1 MGYVINGVEKETDDD
16 GYLLEADLS
25 DEAVTAI
32 AAAQGLELTD
42 DHLAVV
48 NYLRERYKEDGHT
61 PNLRNLMKGL
71 EEESVL
77 ADVSSARLFELFPDG
92 GAAKQ
97 GVKVAGLT
105 KPFGKGGY

>member
-97 GVKVAGLT
+97 GVKIAGLT

>member
-77 ADVSSARLFELFPDG
+77 ADVSSARLFEVFPDG

>member
-1 MGYVINGVEKETDDD
+1 MGYVINGVDKETDDD